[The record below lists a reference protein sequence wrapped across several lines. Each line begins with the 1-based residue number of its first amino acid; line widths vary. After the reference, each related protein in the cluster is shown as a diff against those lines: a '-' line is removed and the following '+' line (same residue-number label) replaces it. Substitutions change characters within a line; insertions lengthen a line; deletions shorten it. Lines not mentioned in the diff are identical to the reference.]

1 MKSPIRSAAA
11 PRRLLS
17 WLLLALTLT
26 LGVARADGP
35 DDDYLAISGLIDEA
49 GALADSGHI
58 PEAHDKYLEAER
70 ELLEF
75 QRANPLWTPRT
86 VAYRLSQV

>member
-1 MKSPIRSAAA
+1 MKIPFHSATA
-11 PRRLLS
+11 PRRLLT

-58 PEAHDKYLEAER
+58 PEAHNKYLEAQR
-70 ELLEF
+70 ELL
-75 QRANPLWTPRT
+75 
-86 VAYRLSQV
+86 